1 MTDILV
7 DLEKLRDVEAVATAI
22 RASLMSKQ
30 YGNEDFL
37 SKLVAKACV
46 ASLPKGNILSGI
58 RGPKS
63 VGPKKKISN
72 RTDRSLTWFCNLLF

>member
-1 MTDILV
+1 MVISV
-7 DLEKLRDVEAVATAI
+7 DLEKLRDVEAVAIAI

-46 ASLPKGNILSGI
+46 ASLPKGNIL
-58 RGPKS
+58 
-63 VGPKKKISN
+63 
-72 RTDRSLTWFCNLLF
+72 

>member
-1 MTDILV
+1 
-7 DLEKLRDVEAVATAI
+7 LEKLRDVEAVATAI

-46 ASLPKGNILSGI
+46 ASLPKGNILSGVH
-58 RGPKS
+58 GPKP
-63 VGPKKKISN
+63 V
-72 RTDRSLTWFCNLLF
+72 DLE